1 MPRDPG
7 SPGRTWLTIAGVLHI
22 VGLLLVATVLV
33 RVDSITLML
42 SIGVGGA
49 LLAVSWVMY
58 ATIVARD
65 LRNRRIL

>member
-1 MPRDPG
+1 MPPEPG
-7 SPGRTWLTIAGVLHI
+7 RRGRTWLTIAGILHI

-33 RVDSITLML
+33 HVNSITLML

-49 LLAVSWVMY
+49 LLAVSWIMY
-58 ATIVARD
+58 ATVVAKD